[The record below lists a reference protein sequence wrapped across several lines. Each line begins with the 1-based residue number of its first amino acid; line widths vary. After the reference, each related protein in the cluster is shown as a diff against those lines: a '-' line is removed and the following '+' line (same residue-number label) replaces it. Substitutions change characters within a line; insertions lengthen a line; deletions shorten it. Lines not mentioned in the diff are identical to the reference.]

1 MRARESRQAARTVWR
16 WTAAALAPTS
26 HRACSAFPV
35 GQLARVRAV
44 SAAQRYR
51 MRATESGR
59 EIIREAEP
67 GRVYV
72 DRETGE
78 PLEIVGKVLP
88 LAPSKSRLPWA
99 VENLRLCPWCD
110 QLAQRDLNDCPH
122 CGRRMDPVG

>member
-1 MRARESRQAARTVWR
+1 MQAR
-16 WTAAALAPTS
+16 
-26 HRACSAFPV
+26 
-35 GQLARVRAV
+35 
-44 SAAQRYR
+44 QRYR
-51 MRATESGR
+51 MRDPKTGR

-72 DRETGE
+72 DKQSGE

-99 VENLRLCPWCD
+99 VENMRFCPWCD

-122 CGRRMDPVG
+122 CGRRMDPVT

>member
-16 WTAAALAPTS
+16 WTAAALAPTP

-59 EIIREAEP
+59 EIIREADP

-78 PLEIVGKVLP
+78 PLEIIGKVLP

-99 VENLRLCPWCD
+99 VENLRFCPWCD

-122 CGRRMDPVG
+122 CGRRMDPVT

>member
-1 MRARESRQAARTVWR
+1 MRARESRQAARMVWHCLD
-16 WTAAALAPTS
+16 AGLAGRPRVTRS
-26 HRACSAFPV
+26 TFPIRR
-35 GQLARVRAV
+35 LARVRAV

-51 MRATESGR
+51 MRVPSTGR
-59 EIIREAEP
+59 EIIREAET

-72 DRETGE
+72 DKETGE

-99 VENLRLCPWCD
+99 VENLRFCPWCD

-122 CGRRMDPVG
+122 CGRRMDPVN